1 MKILALDSSAKSA
14 SVALVEDEKLL
25 GEFYVNV
32 GLTHS
37 QTLVPMVSNLLSIC
51 SISPDSIDLFA
62 VNTGPGSFTGV
73 RIGVAAIKGMAMKN
87 NSPCVGVST
96 LECIANSLIDTNCI
110 ACAVMDARCNQVYNA
125 NFMMKNGSIKRLNK
139 DRAIAIDSLMDELE
153 RYKDDSQ
160 KIIFVGDGADLC
172 YNVLKDK
179 KNAFLSHEG
188 LKYQSAKNA
197 AFLAK
202 KAFLEGKSINH
213 TQLVP
218 TYLRPIL

>member
-25 GEFYVNV
+25 GEFYVNI

-62 VNTGPGSFTGV
+62 VNTGPGSFT
-73 RIGVAAIKGMAMKN
+73 GVAAIKGMAMKN

-125 NFMMKNGSIKRLNK
+125 NFMVKNGSIKRLNE

-153 RYKDDSQ
+153 RYKNDNQ

-179 KNAFLSHEG
+179 KNVSLSHEG
-188 LKYQSAKNA
+188 LKYQSAKNT